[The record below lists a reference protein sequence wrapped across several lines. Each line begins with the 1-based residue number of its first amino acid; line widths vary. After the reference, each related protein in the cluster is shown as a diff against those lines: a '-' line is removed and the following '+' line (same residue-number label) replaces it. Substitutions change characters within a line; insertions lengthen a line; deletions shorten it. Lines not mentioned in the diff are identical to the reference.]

1 VSKLDV
7 KTPVAFDTES
17 RLETVVS
24 SVTVAAN
31 NRFMVTVVGWVGLV
45 GLGWVGLVGAFKN
58 WCPEDRSRSIDRN
71 LASFLNQQ
79 LVSWLEVIL
88 LLSLLVC

>member
-17 RLETVVS
+17 RLDTVVS

-31 NRFMVTVVGWVGLV
+31 NRFMVTVVGWVGLGWV
-45 GLGWVGLVGAFKN
+45 GWLGWVGLVG
-58 WCPEDRSRSIDRN
+58 WC
-71 LASFLNQQ
+71 L
-79 LVSWLEVIL
+79 
-88 LLSLLVC
+88 

>member
-45 GLGWVGLVGAFKN
+45 GMGWLVGAFKN

-71 LASFLNQQ
+71 LASFLNPTA
-79 LVSWLEVIL
+79 S
-88 LLSLLVC
+88 